1 MASWK
6 KVIVSGSQAEL
17 GNIFVTNAVTA
28 SYFKGDGSAITNVSA
43 GSLDIDNFS
52 ELSGAN
58 MAQGDHV
65 LVSDA
70 GTEKKITFSN
80 FEDSIFASVSGDI
93 AIAAGGAATIQA
105 NSVALGT
112 DTTGNYVATLANATN
127 GGTTIANGSD
137 EGGAATVTINLNDLS
152 AATVAVASD
161 SIAII
166 DADDNSTKKEAI
178 ADVVTAIAGDG
189 LAASSGVLAVGVD
202 DSSIEIS
209 SDSLQVKA
217 SGITNAML
225 GGSIAASKLAGS
237 IGDSKLSTISTANKV
252 ALSALDIDGASAL
265 GGAPAGA
272 DLIPIDDGAGG
283 TNKSMTV
290 SNLQTYMQSNL
301 TFTTNTD
308 TVDMGDGFV
317 LEDGDGTEVTIT
329 ENKEV
334 KFVEGGAININWSDT
349 DNGTDA
355 DPYDLTFNAIVDDSS
370 IEINGSDQLQVKASG
385 ITNAMLGGSIAASKL
400 AGSIGDG
407 KLSTISTA
415 NKVALSA
422 LDIDGAS
429 ALGGAPAGA
438 DLIPIDDGAGGTNKS
453 MTVSNL
459 QTYMQ
464 SNLTFTTNTDTV
476 DMGDGF
482 VLEDGD
488 GTEVTITENKEVK
501 FVEGGGIDIDWTDTS
516 DGSDGDPYDLT
527 FTVSGV
533 TNAMLAGSI
542 ANAKLANSSISVGGS
557 DISLGGTVT
566 GANIAAALN
575 SDLGGN
581 FTIGNQSSDTATFS
595 GGVTV
600 TGDLTVNGT
609 TTTIDTTNLSV
620 KDKFAIFASGSTS
633 DTDGGIIVQN
643 SATAGYALG
652 YDSNTDRWAL
662 DADLAHDG
670 TNLGPD
676 AYVGTVEYSTSAPSS
691 APVYGGSSAGYGTI
705 HVETDTGDIYIY
717 S

>member
-65 LVSDA
+65 LVSDG

-137 EGGAATVTINLNDLS
+137 EGGAATVTLNLNDLS
-152 AATVAVASD
+152 AADVAVASD

-272 DLIPIDDGAGG
+272 DLIPIDDGA
-283 TNKSMTV
+283 V
-290 SNLQTYMQSNL
+290 
-301 TFTTNTD
+301 
-308 TVDMGDGFV
+308 V
-317 LEDGDGTEVTIT
+317 L
-329 ENKEV
+329 
-334 KFVEGGAININWSDT
+334 
-349 DNGTDA
+349 
-355 DPYDLTFNAIVDDSS
+355 
-370 IEINGSDQLQVKASG
+370 
-385 ITNAMLGGSIAASKL
+385 
-400 AGSIGDG
+400 
-407 KLSTISTA
+407 IS
-415 NKVALSA
+415 
-422 LDIDGAS
+422 
-429 ALGGAPAGA
+429 
-438 DLIPIDDGAGGTNKS
+438 
-453 MTVSNL
+453 
-459 QTYMQ
+459 Q
-464 SNLTFTTNTDTV
+464 
-476 DMGDGF
+476 
-482 VLEDGD
+482 
-488 GTEVTITENKEVK
+488 
-501 FVEGGGIDIDWTDTS
+501 
-516 DGSDGDPYDLT
+516 
-527 FTVSGV
+527 
-533 TNAMLAGSI
+533 
-542 ANAKLANSSISVGGS
+542 
-557 DISLGGTVT
+557 
-566 GANIAAALN
+566 
-575 SDLGGN
+575 
-581 FTIGNQSSDTATFS
+581 
-595 GGVTV
+595 
-600 TGDLTVNGT
+600 
-609 TTTIDTTNLSV
+609 
-620 KDKFAIFASGSTS
+620 
-633 DTDGGIIVQN
+633 
-643 SATAGYALG
+643 
-652 YDSNTDRWAL
+652 
-662 DADLAHDG
+662 
-670 TNLGPD
+670 
-676 AYVGTVEYSTSAPSS
+676 
-691 APVYGGSSAGYGTI
+691 
-705 HVETDTGDIYIY
+705 
-717 S
+717 